1 LARALAKARWW
12 LFGLVAPAAFAA
24 DALTPIR
31 TALAE
36 GLPQIAADQARA
48 VLRARTLDPAVRTA
62 ATHLLA
68 EAQIALDQPAAAL
81 ATLDALDDPAARL
94 LRAHA
99 FAQGGEW
106 EQAREAYA
114 AAGSPVGVAEAHQA
128 LGDTAQAIARLEPV
142 VKSGAPVAVQLRLAV
157 LYLEQR
163 QPAQARQLLGRIKAR
178 EPGDKLW
185 ARYIEGRLHLL
196 EKQPAAALATFREV
210 LAAPA
215 HLNDNLHAA
224 ASLGVAEARLA
235 TQGHEAADKELETF
249 IWRHPESAWL
259 ELVFRRLDQIYAGEK
274 NPPESELQKWA
285 AKPPARRAA
294 LARFYVA
301 KLQMRAR
308 KWDKALA
315 SLDAFLQAS
324 PNHRFAAYAEL
335 LRADAFLE
343 KDALEK
349 AVRALEAAARLA
361 KTDAQ
366 RAEIELRTGL
376 VHLRQREYLLAAA
389 ALDRAVERGGA
400 TREVAAYNAAL
411 AWLGQENYERAAE
424 ERARLAEFGASAELR
439 GTLVLE
445 EGLAR
450 ARQRDPAALA
460 VLDHF
465 LADFPQHPRAG
476 EARLARAEIAFLAG
490 SLDAAE
496 KLLRVT
502 GPLTANAEI
511 DDEAALLAITLADAK
526 QPRDEAAVIQLALD
540 FLRTRPQS
548 KLVPDV
554 RMKLGQ
560 IYFRQPDYPNA
571 ETQFATLARETPAS
585 PYAEGALFLAG
596 QAAARTLNPGSE
608 ERARAHFDAV
618 VQRNGALKLHAR
630 EQQALIQSRLGKEQ
644 EAVALYD
651 LILEAKPA
659 PEPDL
664 RASALLGKGEALAA
678 LGRKAPAQ
686 LEAALATYTTL
697 AFDETAA
704 FSARQQ
710 ALYHRA
716 QVLEQLGRKPEA
728 FAALHEL
735 LERNAA
741 ATQRE
746 WIWYYK
752 AGFDAARQH
761 EQSARWPEA
770 IALYEKIARLEGPRA
785 AEARDRAK
793 QLRVEHFVWN

>member
-1 LARALAKARWW
+1 MR
-12 LFGLVAPAAFAA
+12 A
-24 DALTPIR
+24 DATR
-31 TALAE
+31 
-36 GLPQIAADQARA
+36 
-48 VLRARTLDPAVRTA
+48 
-62 ATHLLA
+62 LLA

-81 ATLDALDDPAARL
+81 ATLDALDDPTAKL

-99 FAQGGEW
+99 FARAGEW
-106 EQAREAYA
+106 EQARDAYA
-114 AAGSPVGVAEAHQA
+114 AAGSPVGEAEAHQA
-128 LGDTAQAIARLEPV
+128 LGDTALAIARLEPV

-157 LYLEQR
+157 LYIEQR
-163 QPAQARQLLGRIKAR
+163 QPAQARQLLGRIQAR

-249 IWRHPESAWL
+249 IWRHPDSAWL

-274 NPPESELQKWA
+274 NPPEGELQKWA

-315 SLDAFLQAS
+315 SLEAFLHTS

-343 KDALEK
+343 KDALEE

-361 KTDAQ
+361 KTEAQ

-411 AWLGQENYERAAE
+411 AWLGQGNYERAAE
-424 ERARLAEFGASAELR
+424 ESARLAAFGASAELR
-439 GTLVLE
+439 GALVLE
-445 EGLAR
+445 EGLTR
-450 ARQRDPAALA
+450 ARLRDPAAFA
-460 VLDHF
+460 VLDRF
-465 LADFPQHPRAG
+465 LAGFPKHPRTG
-476 EARLARAEIAFLAG
+476 EARLAKAEIAFLAG
-490 SLDAAE
+490 SLEASE
-496 KLLRVT
+496 QLLRVA
-502 GPLTANAEI
+502 GPLTANPEI

-526 QPRDEAAVIQLALD
+526 EPRDEAAVIRLALD
-540 FLRTRPQS
+540 FLRRRPQS
-548 KLVPDV
+548 RLVPDV

-571 ETQFATLARETPAS
+571 ETQFATLAREAPAS
-585 PYAEGALFLAG
+585 PLAEGALFLAG
-596 QAAARTLNPGSE
+596 QAAARTLNPGSD

-630 EQQALIQSRLGKEQ
+630 EQQALIQSRLGKEL

-686 LEAALATYTTL
+686 LEAALAAYTTL

-704 FSARQQ
+704 FAARQQ

-716 QVLEQLGRKPEA
+716 QVLEQLDRKSEA
-728 FAALHEL
+728 LATLHEL

-741 ATQRE
+741 TAQRE

-761 EQSARWPEA
+761 EQAARWPDA
-770 IALYEKIARLEGPRA
+770 IALYEKIARLDGPRA
-785 AEARDRAK
+785 GEARDRAR
-793 QLRVEHFVWN
+793 QLRVEHFVWD